1 MGLHL
6 KAKKLD
12 IGAGKEINIVLNP
25 KDSAILGVREGDL
38 VQVGIGEADYYAE
51 VNESEEMIHPG
62 TVGLFEE
69 IWEKYAMDDG
79 TDVFLDIPQRPNSIL
94 AIRKKLLGRRLTEQ
108 ELAEIMKDVGVGKL
122 QDAEIAFFIA
132 TFFNAGF
139 DDDEIYWMTK
149 GLAESGDM
157 MDFKFLKDNGELVV
171 DKHSFGGVA
180 GKGVT
185 PVLVSI
191 LTEGGL
197 IVPNT
202 STRAITSPA
211 GTSDILETVMP
222 VALSKEEIYEVV
234 QKTGGCLIWGGALN
248 LAPADDVL
256 ISIERMLEIQ
266 DFQKVLVSIVAKK
279 VCMGIN
285 HVLIDLPY
293 GHGAKISS
301 PEELSLLKR
310 EFRKLFDRFGIHV
323 EVISRDVYGPDGKS
337 IGPNMEMQEV
347 LRILER
353 RDDRS
358 ITLENDVLEMAGIL
372 FESTGKARNGEGKA
386 MAEDILESKRA
397 LEKFWEIAM
406 AQGAVKRMTVEDLTV
421 GEYRFELK
429 AQTDG
434 KIKKINNKK
443 LIKIARALGNPAIKE
458 AGIRVEKIAG
468 DDFNIGDT
476 LLTLYATSEDRL
488 ENAKELFDFSSL
500 YIS

>member
-25 KDSAILGVREGDL
+25 KDSEALGVREGDL

-51 VNESEEMIHPG
+51 VNESEEMVQPG
-62 TVGLFEE
+62 IVGLFEE
-69 IWEKYAMDDG
+69 IWEKYSMADG

-122 QDAEIAFFIA
+122 QDAEVAFFIA
-132 TFFNAGF
+132 TFFNVGF

-191 LTEGGL
+191 LAAGGL

-222 VALSKEEIYEVV
+222 VGLSKDKIYEVV

-285 HVLIDLPY
+285 HVLVDLPY
-293 GHGAKISS
+293 GQGTKIAS

-310 EFRKLFDRFGIHV
+310 EFRKLFERFGIHV
-323 EVISRDVYGPDGKS
+323 EVIGREIYGPDGRS

-353 RDDRS
+353 REDRS
-358 ITLENDVLEMAGIL
+358 LGLEKDILEMAGIL
-372 FESTGKARNGEGKA
+372 FESTGKAGNRDGRE
-386 MAEDILESKRA
+386 MAEEILNSKKA

-406 AQGAVKRMTVEDLTV
+406 AQGAQRAVTVEDLKV
-421 GEYRFELK
+421 GDIVYEVK
-429 AQTDG
+429 AEKDG
-434 KIKKINNKK
+434 VVGRIDNKTI
-443 LIKIARALGNPAIKE
+443 IKIARALGNPTIKE
-458 AGIRVEKIAG
+458 AGIRIGKMPKDEYKT
-468 DDFNIGDT
+468 GDT
-476 LLTLYATSEDRL
+476 LLTLYAASPDRM
-488 ENAKELFDFSSL
+488 ENAKELIDSSSL
-500 YIS
+500 YD

>member
-25 KDSAILGVREGDL
+25 LDSETLGVREGDL

-51 VNESEEMIHPG
+51 VNESEEMVPSG
-62 TVGLFEE
+62 VVGLFEE
-69 IWEKYAMDDG
+69 IWEKYSLEDG
-79 TDVFLDIPQRPNSIL
+79 TDVFLDIPQRPDSIL

-108 ELAEIMKDVGVGKL
+108 ELAEIMKDVGKGKL
-122 QDAEIAFFIA
+122 QDAEVAFFIA
-132 TFFNAGF
+132 TFFNVGF

-149 GLAESGDM
+149 GLAESGDT

-180 GKGVT
+180 GKGIT
-185 PVLVSI
+185 PTLVPI
-191 LTEGGL
+191 LAEGGL

-222 VALSKEEIYEVV
+222 VSLTKEKIYEVV
-234 QKTGGCLIWGGALN
+234 QKTGACLIWGGALN

-293 GHGAKISS
+293 GQGAKIAS

-310 EFRKLFDRFGIHV
+310 EFRKLFDRFGIHIEIV
-323 EVISRDVYGPDGKS
+323 SRDIHGPDGRS

-353 RDDRS
+353 REDRS
-358 ITLENDVLEMAGIL
+358 VTLENDVLEMAGIL
-372 FESTGKARNGEGKA
+372 FESAGRAGEGEGKSI
-386 MAEDILESKRA
+386 AESILESGKA
-397 LEKFWEIAM
+397 LEKFWEIAF
-406 AQGAVKRMTVEDLTV
+406 AQGASRKMTVEDLKV
-421 GEYRFELK
+421 GEFVFDVQ
-429 AQTDG
+429 AVDGG
-434 KIKKINNKK
+434 KIKRIDNKA
-443 LIKIARALGNPAIKE
+443 LIKVARALGNPAEKE
-458 AGIRVEKIAG
+458 AGIRLEKVAG
-468 DDFNIGDT
+468 DDIVPGDV
-476 LLTLYATSEDRL
+476 LLKLYATSQDRL
-488 ENAKELFDFSSL
+488 ENAKELVDLSSL
-500 YIS
+500 YSF

>member
-12 IGAGKEINIVLNP
+12 IGAGKEINVVLNP
-25 KDSAILGVREGDL
+25 KDSEKLGVREGDL
-38 VQVGIGEADYYAE
+38 VQVGIGETDYFAE
-51 VNESEEMIHPG
+51 VNESEKMVSSG

-69 IWEKYAMDDG
+69 IWEKYKIKDG
-79 TDVFLDIPQRPNSIL
+79 TDIFLEIPQRPESIV

-108 ELAEIMKDVGVGKL
+108 ELSDIMKDVGKGKL

-132 TFFNAGF
+132 TFFNVGF

-149 GLAESGDM
+149 GLAESGDI

-191 LTEGGL
+191 LTAGGL

-222 VALSKEEIYEVV
+222 IALTKDRIYETV

-293 GHGAKISS
+293 GLGAKIAS

-310 EFRKLFDRFGIHV
+310 EFRKLFERFGIHV
-323 EVISRDVYGPDGKS
+323 EVIGREVHGPDGKS

-353 RDDRS
+353 REDRS
-358 ITLENDVLEMAGIL
+358 FTLEKDILEMAGIL
-372 FESTGKARNGEGKA
+372 FESTGKAKSGSGEL
-386 MAEDILESKRA
+386 MAEEILNSKKA
-397 LEKFWEIAM
+397 LDKFWEIAF
-406 AQGAVKRMTVEDLTV
+406 AQGAKKRMTVEDLKTGSFIFKVKAEKDGVV
-421 GEYRFELK
+421 G
-429 AQTDG
+429 
-434 KIKKINNKK
+434 KINNKA
-443 LIKIARALGNPAIKE
+443 LIQIARALGNPAIKE
-458 AGIRVEKIAG
+458 AGVGVGKMPGEKYKKG
-468 DDFNIGDT
+468 DV

-488 ENAKELFDFSSL
+488 ENAEKLIDISFL
-500 YIS
+500 YE

>member
-12 IGAGKEINIVLNP
+12 IGAGKEINVVLNP
-25 KDSAILGVREGDL
+25 KDSEKLGVREGDL
-38 VQVGIGEADYYAE
+38 VQVGIGETDYFAE
-51 VNESEEMIHPG
+51 VNESEKMVSSG

-69 IWEKYAMDDG
+69 IWEKYKIKDG
-79 TDVFLDIPQRPNSIL
+79 TDIFLEIPQRPESIV

-108 ELAEIMKDVGVGKL
+108 ELSDIMKDVGKGKL

-132 TFFNAGF
+132 TFFNVGF

-149 GLAESGDM
+149 GLAESGDI

-191 LTEGGL
+191 LTAGGL

-222 VALSKEEIYEVV
+222 IALTKDRIYETV

-293 GHGAKISS
+293 GLGAKIAS

-310 EFRKLFDRFGIHV
+310 EFRKLFERFGIHV
-323 EVISRDVYGPDGKS
+323 EVIGREVHGPDGKS

-353 RDDRS
+353 REDRS
-358 ITLENDVLEMAGIL
+358 FTLEKDILEMAGIL
-372 FESTGKARNGEGKA
+372 FESTGKAKSGSGEL
-386 MAEDILESKRA
+386 MAEEILNSKKA
-397 LEKFWEIAM
+397 LDKFWEIAF
-406 AQGAVKRMTVEDLTV
+406 AQGAKKRMTVEDLKTGSFIFKVKAEKDGVV
-421 GEYRFELK
+421 G
-429 AQTDG
+429 
-434 KIKKINNKK
+434 KINNKA
-443 LIKIARALGNPAIKE
+443 LIQIARALGNPAIKE
-458 AGIRVEKIAG
+458 AGVGVGKMPGEKYKKG
-468 DDFNIGDT
+468 DV
-476 LLTLYATSEDRL
+476 LLTLYATSKDRL
-488 ENAKELFDFSSL
+488 ENAEKLIDISFL
-500 YIS
+500 YE

>member
-12 IGAGKEINIVLNP
+12 IGAGKEINVVLNS
-25 KDSAILGVREGDL
+25 KDSEALGVREGDL
-38 VQVGIGEADYYAE
+38 VEVGVGETSYFAE
-51 VNESEEMIHPG
+51 VNESEAMVKQG
-62 TVGLFEE
+62 VVGLFEE
-69 IWEKYAMDDG
+69 IWDKYLMDEG
-79 TDVFLDIPQRPNSIL
+79 SDVFIEIPQRPDSIK
-94 AIRKKLLGRRLTEQ
+94 AIRKKLLGKRLTEE
-108 ELAEIMKDVGVGKL
+108 ELANVMKDVGVGKL
-122 QDAEIAFFIA
+122 QDAEVAFFIA
-132 TFFNAGF
+132 TFFNVGF

-149 GLAESGDM
+149 GLAESGDIL
-157 MDFKFLKDNGELVV
+157 DFKFLRDNGEQVV

-185 PVLVSI
+185 PTLIPILASAGLVI
-191 LTEGGL
+191 
-197 IVPNT
+197 PNT

-222 VALSKEEIYEVV
+222 VALTKEKIYKVV

-293 GHGAKISS
+293 GLGAKIGS

-310 EFRKLFDRFGIHV
+310 EFRKLFERFGIRV
-323 EVISRDVYGPDGKS
+323 EIIARDVFGPDGKS

-353 RDDRS
+353 REDRS
-358 ITLENDVLEMAGIL
+358 VELEKDILEMAGIL
-372 FESTGKARNGEGKA
+372 LESTGKAYRGGGKTVA
-386 MAEDILESKRA
+386 KEILDSKQA
-397 LEKFWEIAM
+397 LEKFWEIAF
-406 AQGAVKRMTVEDLTV
+406 AQGATKRMTVEDLV
-421 GEYRFELK
+421 QGELK
-429 AQTDG
+429 FEVIADKDG
-434 KIKKINNKK
+434 VIKKINNKG
-443 LIKIARALGNPAIKE
+443 LIKIARALGNPTIKE
-458 AGIRVEKIAG
+458 AGIKVWKIPG
-468 DDFNIGDT
+468 DEYKVGDV
-476 LLTLYATSEDRL
+476 LLTLYATSKDRL
-488 ENAKELFDFSSL
+488 DNAKELVDLSSL
-500 YIS
+500 YL

>member
-12 IGAGKEINIVLNP
+12 IGAGKEINIVLHP
-25 KDSAILGVREGDL
+25 EDSEKLGVREGDL
-38 VQVGIGEADYYAE
+38 VQVGIGEADYFAE
-51 VNESEEMIHPG
+51 VNESEAMVSPG
-62 TVGLFEE
+62 IVGLFEE
-69 IWEKYAMDDG
+69 IWEKFVMKDG
-79 TDVFLDIPQRPNSIL
+79 ADVFLEIPQRPDSIV
-94 AIRKKLLGRRLTEQ
+94 AIRKKLLGRKLSAE
-108 ELAEIMKDVGVGKL
+108 ELANIMNDVGHGKL
-122 QDAEIAFFIA
+122 QDAEVAFFIA
-132 TFFNAGF
+132 TFFNVGF
-139 DDDEIYWMTK
+139 DDDEIFGMTK

-157 MDFKFLKDNGELVV
+157 MDFKFLKGNGELVV

-185 PVLVSI
+185 PALIPIIASAGLVI
-191 LTEGGL
+191 
-197 IVPNT
+197 PNT

-222 VALSKEEIYEVV
+222 VALTKEQIYEVV

-279 VCMGIN
+279 VCMGVN

-293 GHGAKISS
+293 GTGAKIKS

-310 EFRKLFDRFGIHV
+310 EFRKLFERFGIYV
-323 EVISRDVYGPDGKS
+323 EIIARDVYGPDGQS

-358 ITLENDVLEMAGIL
+358 LQLESEIIEMASIL
-372 FESTGKARNGEGKA
+372 FESSQKAKKGEGST
-386 MAEDILESKRA
+386 MAREILDSKQA
-397 LEKFWEIAM
+397 LEKFWEIAF
-406 AQGAVKRMTVEDLTV
+406 AQGAIKRMTVEDLTK
-421 GEYRFELK
+421 GEYMFELK
-429 AQTDG
+429 AEKDG
-434 KIKKINNKK
+434 VIKKVHNKS
-443 LIKIARALGNPAIKE
+443 LIKIARALGNPTIKE

-468 DDFNIGDT
+468 DEYKVGDL

-488 ENAKELFDFSSL
+488 KNAKELIDFSTL
-500 YIS
+500 YV

>member
-25 KDSAILGVREGDL
+25 KDSTTLGVREGDL
-38 VQVGIGEADYYAE
+38 VQVGIGETDYFAE
-51 VNESEEMIHPG
+51 VNESENMVPQGI
-62 TVGLFEE
+62 VGLFEE
-69 IWEKYAMDDG
+69 IWEKYKMEDG
-79 TDVFLDIPQRPNSIL
+79 ADIFLEIPQRPESIV
-94 AIRKKLLGRRLTEQ
+94 AIRKKLLGRRLTEE
-108 ELAEIMKDVGVGKL
+108 ELSNVMKDVGKGKL
-122 QDAEIAFFIA
+122 QDAEVAFFIA
-132 TFFNAGF
+132 TFFNVGF

-149 GLAESGDM
+149 GLAESGDT
-157 MDFKFLKDNGELVV
+157 MDFKFLKNNGELVV

-191 LTEGGL
+191 LTAGGL
-197 IVPNT
+197 VVPNT

-222 VALSKEEIYEVV
+222 IALTKEQIYEVV

-293 GHGAKISS
+293 GLGAKIAS

-310 EFRKLFDRFGIHV
+310 EFRKLFERFGIHV
-323 EVISRDVYGPDGKS
+323 EVIGRDVHGPDGKS

-353 RDDRS
+353 REDRS
-358 ITLENDVLEMAGIL
+358 LSLEKDILEMAGIL
-372 FESTGKARNGEGKA
+372 FESTGKAVSGGGA
-386 MAEDILESKRA
+386 VMAEEILNSKKA
-397 LEKFWEIAM
+397 LDKFWEIAT
-406 AQGAVKRMTVEDLTV
+406 AQGAVKRMTVEDLKMGDITFEIKAEKDGAV
-421 GEYRFELK
+421 G
-429 AQTDG
+429 
-434 KIKKINNKK
+434 KINNKA
-443 LIKIARALGNPAIKE
+443 LIQMARALGNPAIKE
-458 AGIRVEKIAG
+458 AGVRIEKMPGEEYKAG
-468 DDFNIGDT
+468 DV

-488 ENAKELFDFSSL
+488 NNAKELIDFSFL
-500 YIS
+500 YN

>member
-6 KAKKLD
+6 KVKKLD

-25 KDSAILGVREGDL
+25 KDSEKLGVREGDL
-38 VQVGIGEADYYAE
+38 VQVGIGETDYFAE
-51 VNESEEMIHPG
+51 VNESEKMVPSG

-69 IWEKYAMDDG
+69 IWEKYMVKDG
-79 TDVFLDIPQRPNSIL
+79 TDIFLEIPQRPESIV

-108 ELAEIMKDVGVGKL
+108 ELSDIMKDVGKGKL
-122 QDAEIAFFIA
+122 QDAEVAFFIA
-132 TFFNAGF
+132 TFFNVGF

-149 GLAESGDM
+149 GLAESGDV

-191 LTEGGL
+191 LTAGGL

-222 VALSKEEIYEVV
+222 VALTKDAIYEVV

-293 GHGAKISS
+293 GLGAKIAS

-310 EFRKLFDRFGIHV
+310 EFRKLFERFGIHV
-323 EVISRDVYGPDGKS
+323 EVIGREVHGPDGKS

-347 LRILER
+347 LKILER
-353 RDDRS
+353 REDRS
-358 ITLENDVLEMAGIL
+358 LTLEKDILEMAGIL
-372 FESTGKARNGEGKA
+372 FESTGKAKSGSGEL
-386 MAEDILESKRA
+386 MAEEILNAKKA
-397 LEKFWEIAM
+397 LDKFWEIAF
-406 AQGAVKRMTVEDLTV
+406 AQGAKKRMTVEDLKTGDFVFKVKAEKDGVV
-421 GEYRFELK
+421 G
-429 AQTDG
+429 
-434 KIKKINNKK
+434 KINNKA
-443 LIKIARALGNPAIKE
+443 LIQIARALGNPAIKE
-458 AGIRVEKIAG
+458 AGVRVGKMPKEKYKEG
-468 DDFNIGDT
+468 DV
-476 LLTLYATSEDRL
+476 LLALYATSKDRL
-488 ENAKELFDFSSL
+488 ENAKKLIDLSFL
-500 YIS
+500 YE